1 MKIVKVF
8 GALALMVVVST
19 SAFAQDNK
27 VLGVSNEASG
37 VSLPGNVAVEPAAP
51 VSVAKMTP
59 EQRRAL
65 WYSLPPQERAAI
77 LAKREAA
84 QAKKDKWTKLSED
97 AKANA
102 ASVKGKPADV
112 PESNN

>member
-1 MKIVKVF
+1 MKIVNAF

-27 VLGVSNEASG
+27 VLGVSDGAAG
-37 VSLPGNVAVEPAAP
+37 VSLPGHVAVEPAAP
-51 VSVAKMTP
+51 VSVTKMTP

-65 WYSLPPQERAAI
+65 WYSLSSQERAAI

-84 QAKKDKWTKLSED
+84 HAKKDKWTKLSED

-102 ASVKGKPADV
+102 ASVKGKAADV
-112 PESNN
+112 PESDN